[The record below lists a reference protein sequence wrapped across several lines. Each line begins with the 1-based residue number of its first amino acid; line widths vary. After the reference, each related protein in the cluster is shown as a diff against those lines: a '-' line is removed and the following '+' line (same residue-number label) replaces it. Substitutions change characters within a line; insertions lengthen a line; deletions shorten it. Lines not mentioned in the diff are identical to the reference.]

1 MSYNSY
7 RYFVKY
13 HLVWCPKPK
22 AGDFY
27 GTDGDLLKKILLNIC
42 SKYRYEIHSL
52 EVNEDY
58 IHIFLS
64 VDPYVA
70 PADVIRTLK
79 SISAVHLLQ
88 QVPEMRL
95 FYSRRGSLWKKGY
108 LVSTGDT
115 LDSEMLKQ
123 FLDDLLF

>member
-1 MSYNSY
+1 MTEDYC
-7 RYFVKY
+7 RYLVKY

-22 AGDFY
+22 AENFY
-27 GTDGDLLKKILLNIC
+27 GSAGESLKDILLAIC
-42 SKYRYEIHSL
+42 AKYRYEIHSL
-52 EVNEDY
+52 EVSNKF
-58 IHIFLS
+58 IHVFLS

-79 SISAVHLLQ
+79 SISAVRLFQ
-88 QVPEMRL
+88 QFPEMRA
-95 FYSRRGSLWKKGY
+95 FYGRQGSLWEKGY

-115 LDSEMLKQ
+115 LDSKLLKQ